1 MAVRLDP
8 LRNPVIREHAERIAL
23 ESVLSMVAMQV
34 AGKFGVAP
42 EIVAARLAGL
52 DPAGIRAVALR
63 MLNVTAFEDVFPSD
77 SASA

>member
-1 MAVRLDP
+1 
-8 LRNPVIREHAERIAL
+8 
-23 ESVLSMVAMQV
+23 MQV

-63 MLNVTAFEDVFPSD
+63 MLKVTAFEDVFPPD